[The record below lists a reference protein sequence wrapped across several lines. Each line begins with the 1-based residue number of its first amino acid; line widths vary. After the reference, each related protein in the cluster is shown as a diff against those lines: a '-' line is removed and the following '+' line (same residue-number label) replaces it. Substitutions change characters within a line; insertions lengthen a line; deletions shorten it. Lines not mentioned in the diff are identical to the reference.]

1 MVTAYML
8 IAALVFMQRES
19 DDRDPWESASKLLDH
34 LSRVER
40 ESRSQIRVRYIPV
53 VPEPATRCCGD
64 SQKNR
69 F

>member
-40 ESRSQIRVRYIPV
+40 E
-53 VPEPATRCCGD
+53 
-64 SQKNR
+64 QKSDTGKIHTCST
-69 F
+69 